1 MLLANDWF
9 KMTLHGLKIETN
21 MLLISGQ
28 NDTVLPGSRASTE
41 IMVNIGYKRQVFH
54 FMMLLVA

>member
-21 MLLISGQ
+21 MSLISGQ

-41 IMVNIGYKRQVFH
+41 VMDNIGYKRQVFH
-54 FMMLLVA
+54 FMMLL